1 MSTDI
6 SHGALMTALAA
17 RHQVIADLVG
27 GRVVQYVDVPMYA
40 NVGDLL
46 IMLGTERFFEKQ
58 ALTVSRRSAY
68 FNFRVER
75 VAPGEVVLFQ
85 GGGNFGDLYE
95 HPQSVRD
102 ANIPRLHA
110 HRVIILPQSLHFQSA
125 DTLRRTA
132 ALYRQHPDLHIC
144 VRDPVSFEVAQ
155 AFTDHVHLLPDMAHQ
170 LWPIAR
176 HDSPAAANP
185 PGLSR
190 TLQFMRTDD
199 EIAELRG
206 TDAPLDPARLTRC
219 DWPHFV
225 GRRDIGYRQLCRALR
240 VLHALRLDADLSQRT
255 LQAWRRHVEALV
267 AQAAILF
274 SAHDQVI
281 TDRLHGHIF
290 SCLLGIPNRVL
301 DNAYGKNSRY
311 VGTWTQS
318 SPIVTL
324 QTPSAPAPLQ
334 KSEPC
339 TA

>member
-1 MSTDI
+1 MPELPTPPT
-6 SHGALMTALAA
+6 HGALMTELAA
-17 RHQVIADLVG
+17 KHQTVADLVG
-27 GRVVQYVDVPMYA
+27 GRSVQYVDVPMYA

-46 IMLGTERFFEKQ
+46 IMLGTERFFE
-58 ALTVSRRSAY
+58 AHAIPVCRRSAY

-75 VAPGEVVLFQ
+75 VAPDEVIMFQ

-110 HRVIILPQSLHFQSA
+110 HRVIILPQSLHFQSTE
-125 DTLRRTA
+125 TLRRTA

-144 VRDPVSFEVAQ
+144 VRDPVSFETAQ

-170 LWPIAR
+170 LWPIA
-176 HDSPAAANP
+176 SQSAPVAQASTSAP
-185 PGLSR
+185 KR
-190 TLQFMRTDD
+190 TLQFMRTDS

-206 TDAPLDPARLTRC
+206 TDAPQEPACLTRC

-240 VLHALRLDADLSQRT
+240 LLHALRLDTDLSQRT

-267 AQAAILF
+267 AQAATLF
-274 SAHDQVI
+274 SAHEQVV

-290 SCLLGIPNRVL
+290 ACLLDIPNQVL

-311 VGTWTQS
+311 VSTWTQA
-318 SPIVTL
+318 SPIVELTS
-324 QTPSAPAPLQ
+324 TV
-334 KSEPC
+334 
-339 TA
+339 TALAA